1 MLREQSARR
10 PSGKVVKVVSSCMG
24 IFGLVVWC
32 VGPFFFSAHPIKR
45 DSRGVILARTRKLQS
60 MSGRKGRNG

>member
-1 MLREQSARR
+1 MLRDQSARR

-32 VGPFFFSAHPIKR
+32 VGPFFFGSPHKTGFPGCHFGAHAKAAINVR
-45 DSRGVILARTRKLQS
+45 A
-60 MSGRKGRNG
+60 